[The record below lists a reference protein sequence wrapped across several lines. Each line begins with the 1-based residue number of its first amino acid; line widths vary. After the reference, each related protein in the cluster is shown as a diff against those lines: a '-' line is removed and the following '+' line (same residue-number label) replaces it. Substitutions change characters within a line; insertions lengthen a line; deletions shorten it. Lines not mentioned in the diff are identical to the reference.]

1 MAAAAPRPGSTEDS
15 LPKDITQQNSSKE
28 NQPGFED
35 RKNVATLENVCS
47 QEKTKAG
54 CASEP
59 DNIRFSCGIQSDPGA
74 SHTQVL
80 AEIGKRKCNLSPGP
94 NEGDAHGP
102 SPKKGPLQNL
112 GPGSGQASTSFNQ
125 SFGHL
130 PNPRVMRHSLNRY
143 SLKLG
148 TNRRKSLP
156 PLHMDVSEL
165 SKAISLD
172 LPETDRMVELLH
184 SSFRYSARK
193 LECSL
198 KQTEGFDPE
207 TFEQKVNLLSEDL
220 NHCTKKLKLDGTLQK
235 CLEDSQGG
243 LADPVLNS
251 MVAALKETT
260 VRFSAEDQA
269 WEELLLSYQKNAED
283 ISRQLQE
290 YKLKQVPEEPYSYT
304 GASQAHVLQAKPDY
318 QNILD
323 SQGEV
328 FDYMELVLDEVH
340 QMVKV
345 CQSYIEDVTRY
356 LQKLSVQLASGTFQN
371 LENSPA
377 RKLLRLP
384 PTTPSVI
391 QPPEG

>member
-1 MAAAAPRPGSTEDS
+1 MQCMGYWSNGVEAQGLIFVVVELFSTEDS
-15 LPKDITQQNSSKE
+15 LPKGITQQNSSKE

-35 RKNVATLENVCS
+35 RKNVAALENVCS
-47 QEKTKAG
+47 QEKMEAG

-59 DNIRFSCGIQSDPGA
+59 DDIRFSCGIQSDPGA
-74 SHTQVL
+74 SDTKVL
-80 AEIGKRKCNLSPGP
+80 AETGKRKGNLSPSP
-94 NEGDAHGP
+94 NKGGAHSP
-102 SPKKGPLQNL
+102 SPKKASLQNL

-130 PNPRVMRHSLNRY
+130 PNPRVVRRSLNRY

-148 TNRRKSLP
+148 TRKSLP

-198 KQTEGFDPE
+198 KQTDGFDPE

-235 CLEDSQGG
+235 CLEDSQG
-243 LADPVLNS
+243 
-251 MVAALKETT
+251 
-260 VRFSAEDQA
+260 FSAEDQA

-318 QNILD
+318 QKILD
-323 SQGEV
+323 SQGEI

-345 CQSYIEDVTRY
+345 CQSYMEDVTRY

-384 PTTPSVI
+384 LTTPSVI

>member
-1 MAAAAPRPGSTEDS
+1 MAAAAAAPRPGSTEDS
-15 LPKDITQQNSSKE
+15 LPKGTTQQNCSKE

-47 QEKTKAG
+47 QEKTEAG

-80 AEIGKRKCNLSPGP
+80 AEIGKRKCNLSPSP

-102 SPKKGPLQNL
+102 SPKKGPQQNL

-143 SLKLG
+143 SLKLD

-172 LPETDRMVELLH
+172 LPETDRMVQLLH
-184 SSFRYSARK
+184 SSFQYSARK

-207 TFEQKVNLLSEDL
+207 TFEQKVNLLLEDL

-235 CLEDSQGG
+235 CLEDSQG
-243 LADPVLNS
+243 
-251 MVAALKETT
+251 
-260 VRFSAEDQA
+260 FSAEDQA

-290 YKLKQVPEEPYSYT
+290 CKLKQVPEEPYSYA
-304 GASQAHVLQAKPDY
+304 GSSQAHVIQAKPDY
-318 QNILD
+318 QKILD

-328 FDYMELVLDEVH
+328 FDSMELVLDGIH
-340 QMVKV
+340 QTVKV
-345 CQSYIEDVTRY
+345 CQSYKEGVRPY
-356 LQKLSVQLASGTFQN
+356 FQELSVQLASGTFQN

-377 RKLLRLP
+377 RKLLTLP

-391 QPPEG
+391 QPPEK

>member
-1 MAAAAPRPGSTEDS
+1 MAAAVESRPGSTEDS
-15 LPKDITQQNSSKE
+15 LPKGITQQNSSKE

-35 RKNVATLENVCS
+35 RKNVAALENVCS
-47 QEKTKAG
+47 QEKMEAG

-59 DNIRFSCGIQSDPGA
+59 DDIRFSCGIQSDPGA
-74 SHTQVL
+74 SDTKVL
-80 AEIGKRKCNLSPGP
+80 AETGKRKGNLSPSP
-94 NEGDAHGP
+94 NKGGAHSP
-102 SPKKGPLQNL
+102 SPKKASLQNL

-130 PNPRVMRHSLNRY
+130 PNPRVVRRSLNRY

-148 TNRRKSLP
+148 TRKSLP

-198 KQTEGFDPE
+198 KQTDGFDPE

-243 LADPVLNS
+243 LADPALNS

-318 QNILD
+318 QKILD
-323 SQGEV
+323 SQGEI

-345 CQSYIEDVTRY
+345 CQSYMEDVTRY

-384 PTTPSVI
+384 LTTPSVI

>member
-15 LPKDITQQNSSKE
+15 LPKGTTQQNSSKE

-47 QEKTKAG
+47 QEKTEAG

-80 AEIGKRKCNLSPGP
+80 AEIGKRKCNLSPSP

-102 SPKKGPLQNL
+102 SPKKGPQQNL

-143 SLKLG
+143 SLKLD
-148 TNRRKSLP
+148 TNCRKSLP

-172 LPETDRMVELLH
+172 LPETDRMVQLLH
-184 SSFRYSARK
+184 SSFQYSARK

-235 CLEDSQGG
+235 CLEDSQG
-243 LADPVLNS
+243 
-251 MVAALKETT
+251 
-260 VRFSAEDQA
+260 FSAEDQA

-290 YKLKQVPEEPYSYT
+290 CKLKQVPEEPYSYA
-304 GASQAHVLQAKPDY
+304 GSSQAHVIQAKPDY
-318 QNILD
+318 QKILD

-328 FDYMELVLDEVH
+328 FDSMELVLDGIH
-340 QMVKV
+340 QTVKV
-345 CQSYIEDVTRY
+345 CQSYKEGVRPY
-356 LQKLSVQLASGTFQN
+356 LQELSVQFASGTFQN

-377 RKLLRLP
+377 RKLLTLP

-391 QPPEG
+391 QPPEK